1 LNQNPK
7 PMNNTTT
14 LPYLLE
20 LTDEHKTKVC
30 IIEDM
35 IKLAVLK
42 GTNPPNWNEFI
53 YLYDKSVLE
62 LDELQRE
69 IMAMSKLAD
78 LVREINCH

>member
-1 LNQNPK
+1 
-7 PMNNTTT
+7 MSTTTT
-14 LPYLLE
+14 LPYLVE
-20 LTDEHKTKVC
+20 LTDEMRTKAC
-30 IIEDM
+30 IIED
-35 IKLAVLK
+35 IVKLAVLK

-69 IMAMSKLAD
+69 IIAMHKLAD

>member
-1 LNQNPK
+1 
-7 PMNNTTT
+7 MSTTTT
-14 LPYLLE
+14 LPYLVE
-20 LTDEHKTKVC
+20 LTDEMRTKAC

-35 IKLAVLK
+35 VKLAVLK

-69 IMAMSKLAD
+69 IIAISKLAD
-78 LVREINCH
+78 LVREINNY

>member
-1 LNQNPK
+1 
-7 PMNNTTT
+7 MSTTTT
-14 LPYLLE
+14 LPYLVE
-20 LTDEHKTKVC
+20 LTDEMRTKAC

-35 IKLAVLK
+35 VKFAVLK

-69 IMAMSKLAD
+69 IIAISKLAD
-78 LVREINCH
+78 LVREINNY

>member
-1 LNQNPK
+1 
-7 PMNNTTT
+7 MENTTT
-14 LPYLLE
+14 LPYLVK
-20 LTDEHKTKVC
+20 LTDEMRTKAC

-35 IKLAVLK
+35 VKLAVLK

-69 IMAMSKLAD
+69 IIAMHKLAD